1 MLRNR
6 PGLRRVLG
14 NASWLYAD
22 RLLRMAVGLFV
33 GVWLARYLG
42 PAVFGQ
48 YSYAYTLAALFGAV
62 ATLGLDRIVVR
73 ELVNMPE
80 AKHEWLGSA
89 LALRLFGGVLAGS
102 AMVVS
107 VILLRPEDTLTQI
120 LVAVLATGLVVQS
133 LDVLDLWFQSQL
145 QGRLSVLAKGAA
157 FVIATAAKIMLILA
171 GAPVLAFVI
180 VGVVEL
186 LLGGAALAVAYA
198 LSGQT
203 FARWRVSATRA
214 AKLMKPALPLL
225 FSGIAISVYMKI
237 DQIMLG
243 QMLGDEAVGVYS
255 AAVRLSEATYFIPAV
270 MVSSILPAIHV
281 SRASNR
287 DLFLERM
294 QRFFDL
300 MTVISLTVALPIS
313 LLSSLL
319 IEFLYGPAYAAA
331 SGVLAVYAWSGML
344 VFLGVAGGAYL
355 VAEDL
360 NVLSLYRTLLGA
372 VANVGLNLMFIP
384 KWGMLGA
391 AYATLISYAIVTY
404 AILLHPKSREAGVM
418 LLKAL
423 LPIRLFREWGRS

>member
-1 MLRNR
+1 
-6 PGLRRVLG
+6 LG